1 MSQQYKFSNIPFNQN
16 ELYQSLEKNGVLDIT
31 KAYLRSNLIETLKSK
46 STAFSNTQASL
57 SQSLPSLNSNPLIKL
72 GLSLVNDFL
81 SKLKLEY
88 TLSTFQSESKSL
100 LNASIPFSEGEMLG
114 LLNVNLKDFNE
125 YKDET
130 VNIFLLHLL
139 REKSKLLKEESQVQ
153 TEIYCS
159 KIRKWNFDAKCRNS
173 YKNMQ

>member
-1 MSQQYKFSNIPFNQN
+1 MSQQYKFSNIPFNQS

-88 TLSTFQSESKSL
+88 TLSTFQS
-100 LNASIPFSEGEMLG
+100 
-114 LLNVNLKDFNE
+114 
-125 YKDET
+125 
-130 VNIFLLHLL
+130 
-139 REKSKLLKEESQVQ
+139 
-153 TEIYCS
+153 
-159 KIRKWNFDAKCRNS
+159 
-173 YKNMQ
+173 

>member
-125 YKDET
+125 YKDEKSELT
-130 VNIFLLHLL
+130 NALCEACNATLVRIIGNVAILY
-139 REKSKLLKEESQVQ
+139 REAENPDDRQFEL
-153 TEIYCS
+153 
-159 KIRKWNFDAKCRNS
+159 
-173 YKNMQ
+173 